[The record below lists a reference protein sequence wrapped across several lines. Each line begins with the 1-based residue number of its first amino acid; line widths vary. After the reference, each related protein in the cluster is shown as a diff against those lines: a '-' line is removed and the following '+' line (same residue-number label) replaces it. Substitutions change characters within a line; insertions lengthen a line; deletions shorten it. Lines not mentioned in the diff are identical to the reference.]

1 MIYRGT
7 GKLTGYQPSEWT
19 KMSRDRIRRRI
30 AAVPRVRVGYIAQN
44 G

>member
-1 MIYRGT
+1 MNYRGT
-7 GKLTGYQPSEWT
+7 GKLTGYQPSEWI

-30 AAVPRVRVGYIAQN
+30 AAVPKVRVEYLAQN